1 MLNLAGQ
8 CLVTGHYHK
17 PVHIDVIL
25 QEWIEEREK
34 KNQAK
39 QV

>member
-1 MLNLAGQ
+1 MLNLVGQ

-17 PVHIDVIL
+17 HVIL